1 MWGKRTV
8 GLRVARLRSR
18 QGKITPVTL
27 AVALAVTAF
36 VVLGFAAISG
46 AAPGTDAS
54 VSVYD
59 QCANDKPPS
68 TATTVR
74 AAGSTAS

>member
-8 GLRVARLRSR
+8 GLRVAVALAPG
-18 QGKITPVTL
+18 QDHTGHL